1 MTRLHSTALI
11 SPSRAESNKPLKK
24 AVTEKAV
31 TAFLLPVHK
40 ERLEEN
46 LPSRSLLSARMAM
59 PFLSRQ
65 SPMGFETASLWLGT
79 VQSLQIAGVKRNVLL
94 YNGKNSKALQM
105 ESMQHVSRSG
115 EKGGPTHVGGK

>member
-24 AVTEKAV
+24 AVAEKAV

-46 LPSRSLLSARMAM
+46 L
-59 PFLSRQ
+59 
-65 SPMGFETASLWLGT
+65 ASLRLGSAKFSIRRFRGESGMFLYKRQGFKSFANEKHAT
-79 VQSLQIAGVKRNVLL
+79 RFPFWRGRGNDDKVLSSLA
-94 YNGKNSKALQM
+94 
-105 ESMQHVSRSG
+105 VSS
-115 EKGGPTHVGGK
+115 

>member
-24 AVTEKAV
+24 AVAEKAV

-46 LPSRSLLSARMAM
+46 LASLRSGRQN
-59 PFLSRQ
+59 FLSED
-65 SPMGFETASLWLGT
+65 FE
-79 VQSLQIAGVKRNVLL
+79 
-94 YNGKNSKALQM
+94 GKVECFFIKDKDSKALQM
-105 ESMQHVSRSG
+105 RSMQHVSRSG
-115 EKGGPTHVGGK
+115 EEGGMTTRSCRHWL

>member
-24 AVTEKAV
+24 AVAEKAV

-46 LPSRSLLSARMAM
+46 L
-59 PFLSRQ
+59 
-65 SPMGFETASLWLGT
+65 ASLRLGSAKFSIRRFRGESGMFLYKRQGCKSSANEKHAT
-79 VQSLQIAGVKRNVLL
+79 RFPLFIAH
-94 YNGKNSKALQM
+94 NSVEVIIKW
-105 ESMQHVSRSG
+105 
-115 EKGGPTHVGGK
+115 